1 MTSTFAKTEKP
12 TLPSVDLSD
21 EEAALMASTDNVR
34 P

>member
-1 MTSTFAKTEKP
+1 MYRAYQSVVAAITSW
-12 TLPSVDLSD
+12 D